1 MENGGIQAL
10 VKGVCS
16 ISYVSEK
23 LQVSRPSLYK
33 YMDLYDSGDMS
44 KIPDRVLRFFRFL
57 VASPRTEDD
66 AILYFIRESQSADAG
81 GEGAGIGTECL
92 CGGGKAMVMF
102 PSAQDFSDVVVEVLV
117 RGDSGYKLIGEY
129 RPEPGMRFVTIGN
142 LVPGHLFYYRLR
154 MPSGEAT
161 DPVGF
166 TIPDAAP

>member
-33 YMDLYDSGDMS
+33 YMDLYDSGDLS

-81 GEGAGIGTECL
+81 GEGAGIKTECL
-92 CGGGKAMVMF
+92 CGGGRAMVMF
-102 PSAQDFSDVVVEVLV
+102 PSAQDFTDVVVEVLV
-117 RGDSGYKLIGEY
+117 RGDSGYMLIGEY

-142 LVPGHLFYYRLR
+142 LVPGHMFYYRLR

-166 TIPDAAP
+166 TIPDAVL

>member
-33 YMDLYDSGDMS
+33 YMDLYDSGDLS

-57 VASPRTEDD
+57 VTSPRTEDD

-81 GEGAGIGTECL
+81 GEGTGIKTECL
-92 CGGGKAMVMF
+92 CGGGRAMVMF

-117 RGDSGYKLIGEY
+117 RGDSG
-129 RPEPGMRFVTIGN
+129 
-142 LVPGHLFYYRLR
+142 
-154 MPSGEAT
+154 S
-161 DPVGF
+161 
-166 TIPDAAP
+166 

>member
-57 VASPRTEDD
+57 VVSPRTEDD

-81 GEGAGIGTECL
+81 GEGAGIKTECL
-92 CGGGKAMVMF
+92 CGGGRAMVMF

-142 LVPGHLFYYRLR
+142 LVPGHMFYYRLR

-166 TIPDAAP
+166 TIPDAVP